1 MTLFELLI
9 LLLIAG
15 VAGAAG
21 QGLAGYTRGGCLG
34 SIAVGFVGALLG
46 TWIARNLGLPILFAI
61 DVAGNSFPVVWS
73 IIGAALF
80 VAVLSLIAGRR

>member
-46 TWIARNLGLPILFAI
+46 TWIARSLGLPLLFAI
-61 DVAGNSFPVVWS
+61 SVAGNSFPPWCGQS
-73 IIGAALF
+73 SARPFSSRYSA
-80 VAVLSLIAGRR
+80 